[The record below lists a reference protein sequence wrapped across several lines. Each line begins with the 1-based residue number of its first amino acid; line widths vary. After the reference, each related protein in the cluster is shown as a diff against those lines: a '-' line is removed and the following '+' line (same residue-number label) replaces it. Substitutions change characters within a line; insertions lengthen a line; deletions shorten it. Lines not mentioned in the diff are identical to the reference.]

1 MRLAKVEKILRQ
13 KGHGGMTPWRS
24 KENGYHPLERE
35 GDVEDDDDELESPRT
50 PSTPTTSAINRYAK
64 HQEQRNT
71 CKRTETE
78 TTFLMLSLQHRF
90 IRKFLHYVLF
100 PSRLAKY
107 CAGFVHLVMTE
118 VYTVAQLTLELSKQ
132 MSAVPGKR
140 WVLMLLRLLVYS
152 ALLMPGFIQVGLF
165 YFFSSRV
172 IRSIPYG
179 PNPRNRCDLY
189 LPTGSGHCCSG
200 RNRKAASRGPSAS
213 ASSGSSPGL
222 PVTIFVTGGAWIIG
236 YKAWGSLFGKV
247 LSKEGVI
254 VVSLDYRNFP
264 QGRIKEML
272 SDVDEGIGWVV
283 NNVHKFGGDPTNI
296 CIVGQSAGA
305 HLTSL
310 ALIECAEK
318 AQLGDQ
324 LKAVAWQPQQIR
336 TFIGVSG
343 AYDMVGL
350 EKHLSQRGMHSK
362 LLNAIMSV
370 NGKPCLKDI
379 SPAARIFNY
388 VQDPKK
394 YKGVVNSFPRVVL
407 LHGKEDHTIPYEH
420 AEKFGHVLERA
431 GVPVEMNL
439 YEGETHTSP
448 LIENPMRGTEDML
461 LEAVLQV
468 IKPDTVSN
476 VETNNRRLVPEVL
489 IRLALQVSPF

>member
-1 MRLAKVEKILRQ
+1 MA
-13 KGHGGMTPWRS
+13 PWKS
-24 KENGYHPLERE
+24 KENGYHPLESD
-35 GDVEDDDDELESPRT
+35 GKAEDEDDELESPRT

-64 HQEQRNT
+64 HQEQRQQS
-71 CKRTETE
+71 RPEAE

-90 IRKFLHYVLF
+90 IRKFLHFVLF
-100 PSRLAKY
+100 PNRLAKF
-107 CAGFVHLVMTE
+107 CAGFVHIIMTE
-118 VYTVAQLTLELSKQ
+118 VYTVVQLTVELSRQ
-132 MSAVPGKR
+132 MSALPGKK
-140 WVLMLLRLLVYS
+140 WVLMLLRLLVYA

-172 IRSIPYG
+172 RRSIPYG

-189 LPTGSGHCCSG
+189 LPHGSGTCSG
-200 RNRKAASRGPSAS
+200 NRKQRGGGGTRGV
-213 ASSGSSPGL
+213 GSSRSPSNNL

-236 YKAWGSLFGKV
+236 YKAWGALFGKV

-283 NNVHKFGGDPTNI
+283 NNIHKYGGDPTNI

-318 AQLGDQ
+318 AQLGEQ
-324 LKAVAWQPQQIR
+324 PEALAWQPQQIR
-336 TFIGVSG
+336 TFVGVSG

-350 EKHLSQRGMHSK
+350 EKHLCTRGMHSR

-370 NGKPCLKDI
+370 NGKPCLKDL

-388 VQDPKK
+388 VENPNKCKD
-394 YKGVVNSFPRVVL
+394 VVASLPLVVL
-407 LHGKEDHTIPYEH
+407 LHGKEDHTIPHEH
-420 AEKFGHVLERA
+420 AEKFSHILERA

-448 LIENPMRGTEDML
+448 LIENPMRGTGDRL

-476 VETNNRRLVPEVL
+476 VDTNNRRLVPEVL